1 MEVPGRPA
9 DRHQVFTFGPE
20 RKDRGVRHSVRRRG
34 LGLLAGCVGLAAG
47 LLVAALDAGAAP
59 LRNLA
64 DEQVVARI
72 RYCRGARQRFPELNL
87 RFKTDGSRD
96 GPEPGKPALLPAG
109 MRGDRAQVIF
119 SGLEDLKRFL
129 VEGCEGAAP

>member
-1 MEVPGRPA
+1 MAVVPA
-9 DRHQVFTFGPE
+9 I
-20 RKDRGVRHSVRRRG
+20 
-34 LGLLAGCVGLAAG
+34 
-47 LLVAALDAGAAP
+47 GATP

-64 DEQVVARI
+64 DDQVVRSI
-72 RYCRGARQRFPELNL
+72 RYCRGEYTLTMVSGERHRFPELNL
-87 RFKTDGSRD
+87 RFKTDGNRE

-129 VEGCEGAAP
+129 VEGCEGGG

>member
-1 MEVPGRPA
+1 MPHP
-9 DRHQVFTFGPE
+9 
-20 RKDRGVRHSVRRRG
+20 GVRPLVGG
-34 LGLLAGCVGLAAG
+34 LGLVAG
-47 LLVAALDAGAAP
+47 LLAFVPPIGATP

-64 DEQVVARI
+64 DDQVVRSI
-72 RYCRGARQRFPELNL
+72 RYCQGEYRLTMASGARHRYPEVNL
-87 RFKTDGSRD
+87 RFKTDASRD

-129 VEGCEGAAP
+129 VEGCEADGG